1 MFVTLDPWN
10 RGDVRACNS
19 WEKLAIARRC
29 RVAWLRLLAVE
40 PSNLPLSFQM
50 DGVFFG
56 SKACGG
62 YWEAQTGFTRHLAY
76 QRFLPWKSSVF
87 FENKFRRFSF
97 WVKTY
102 LKLFLVLGQRWKK
115 DRKISYIIILFFL
128 LGIAGLDVSL
138 DFCSPHKFGRFF
150 SPSNP
155 RVLVFF
161 QYPNPTTPF
170 PEPRNVQRI
179 TWYPM
184 KAPRGTTTTSAKQ
197 KIPQS
202 ESQITVQEAKLGLL
216 QSIYRQMDPRKT
228 GFISFLVAGRVRI
241 KG

>member
-40 PSNLPLSFQM
+40 PSNLPLSFEM

-115 DRKISYIIILFFL
+115 DRKISYNIILFFL
-128 LGIAGLDVSL
+128 LGIAGLDFSSL
-138 DFCSPHKFGRFF
+138 DLTCFASQIWT
-150 SPSNP
+150 
-155 RVLVFF
+155 VFF
-161 QYPNPTTPF
+161 PL
-170 PEPRNVQRI
+170 
-179 TWYPM
+179 
-184 KAPRGTTTTSAKQ
+184 KS
-197 KIPQS
+197 
-202 ESQITVQEAKLGLL
+202 
-216 QSIYRQMDPRKT
+216 
-228 GFISFLVAGRVRI
+228 
-241 KG
+241 